1 MKIKKDIAISDSGFV
16 FNPLSG
22 ESFSVNPIGIE
33 LFNLIKQEKKY
44 EEIRDLMLEKYDTD
58 EATFEKDYQD
68 FLAIME
74 QNNMF
79 ETEDEL

>member
-1 MKIKKDIAISDSGFV
+1 MKIRKDIAISDSGFV

-22 ESFSVNPIGIE
+22 ESYSVNPIGIE
-33 LFNLIKQEKKY
+33 LFNLIKQEKTY

-74 QNNMF
+74 QNNLF

>member
-33 LFNLIKQEKKY
+33 LFNLIKQEKTY